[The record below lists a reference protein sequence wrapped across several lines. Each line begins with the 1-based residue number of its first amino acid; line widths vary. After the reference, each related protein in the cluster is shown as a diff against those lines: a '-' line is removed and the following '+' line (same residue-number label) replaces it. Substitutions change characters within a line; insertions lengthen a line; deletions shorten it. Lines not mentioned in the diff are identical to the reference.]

1 MKATSSSK
9 IYLAVIGPSKPK
21 DRILEL
27 AEEVGAEVARAGAI
41 LLTGGLGGAMEA
53 ASRGAKRAGGVTIGM
68 LPGATRRE
76 ANPFLD
82 YSIPTGMGEIR
93 NALLIRACDGVIA
106 VGGGVGT
113 LSEIALALRLGKPL
127 AGLETWQA
135 RVGATSARIRQA
147 GSPREAVAT
156 VIQALR
162 VQSGNDI

>member
-9 IYLAVIGPSKPK
+9 VYLAIIGPSKPK

-68 LPGATRRE
+68 LPGATRRD

-93 NALLIRACDGVIA
+93 NALLIRASDGVIA

-147 GSPREAVAT
+147 ASPREAVAT
-156 VIQALR
+156 VMQALLALG
-162 VQSGNDI
+162 GNDI